1 MDLLAPPPLAEMPAE
16 TLLARLRSQR
26 AAVDPTGS
34 AGVAAAPGDML
45 AWLLP
50 RLERRLRR
58 ELSPYLRVVAMRVLV
73 VALRHRLAGITPPP
87 ALLRQSWLAG
97 GLRPLVEAP
106 GEAEAVV
113 SRLATALADSCPFA
127 RNLPGVYRDQGPGGV
142 ESCLTAGVL
151 GQAAARARQPVV
163 LMTVRFLIDVRNLL
177 AVMRHWRWQLHQ
189 VPPLL
194 AGGEV
199 AAPLLAK
206 LWTGNDRGT
215 FDRLAERLSP
225 GWSPGLEPRTAEHHL
240 LNGLGRRLR
249 LAGRDPLGVGVI
261 LDTLWRYEVAARNHA
276 LFQRAGDAAD
286 ELPREAF
293 L

>member
-1 MDLLAPPPLAEMPAE
+1 MDLLAPPPPAELPAE

-26 AAVDPTGS
+26 AAIDPTGS
-34 AGVAAAPGDML
+34 AGVTVAPGEML
-45 AWLLP
+45 TWLLP
-50 RLERRLRR
+50 RLERRLLQA
-58 ELSPYLRVVAMRVLV
+58 LSPYLRIAAMRALV

-87 ALLRQSWLAG
+87 ALLRQPWLAG

-127 RNLPGVYRDQGPGGV
+127 RDLTKVYRDQGPGGV
-142 ESCLTAGVL
+142 ESCLSAGVL
-151 GQAAARARQPVV
+151 GQAMAGAREPAV
-163 LMTVRFLIDVRNLL
+163 LMTVRFLVDVRNLL
-177 AVMRHWRWQLHQ
+177 AMLRHWRWQLQ
-189 VPPLL
+189 QAPPLL
-194 AGGEV
+194 TGGEV

-206 LWTGNDRGT
+206 VWAGNDRGA

-225 GWSPGLEPRTAEHHL
+225 GWAPDLEPRTAEHHL

-261 LDTLWRYEVAARNHA
+261 LDTLWRCEVAARNQS
-276 LFQRAGDAAD
+276 LLQRAGDAAD